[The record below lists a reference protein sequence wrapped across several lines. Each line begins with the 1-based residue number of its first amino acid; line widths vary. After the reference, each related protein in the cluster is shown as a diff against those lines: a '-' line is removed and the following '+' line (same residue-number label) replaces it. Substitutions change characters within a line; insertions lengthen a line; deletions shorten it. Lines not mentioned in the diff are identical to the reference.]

1 MWRQVRTRK
10 KKKGHGWGAAG
21 KRTKES
27 DGMYISI
34 SRPLPGQPP
43 TDCADAFA
51 PAIEKAETEPTESSL
66 VVENNTTSSSE
77 ERGEFTVFPVVPVEL
92 RLKIWA
98 MTFKKE
104 HVDLDI
110 QNCWPNYN
118 IGPGMHILPRPLF
131 PVALYVNQESRT
143 ETMRHYCII
152 SPSKLRLTR
161 ASNPP
166 TCVNLS
172 LDSGSFDFQLIT
184 NSKYAI
190 AYKNWLTKLTSASRG
205 GLASLQELE
214 VRRICWDQS
223 YKGDIDQ
230 EKTSMPWGRAHYI
243 LALKLILQFTG
254 LKRICFTFRQC
265 PIVNPP
271 LTSLLNNGPECRQT
285 IQAYMDRHKD
295 NFIGNRAPEV
305 KVRFWSE
312 RENASIWSTLK
323 GDNLLETEELA

>member
-1 MWRQVRTRK
+1 
-10 KKKGHGWGAAG
+10 
-21 KRTKES
+21 
-27 DGMYISI
+27 
-34 SRPLPGQPP
+34 
-43 TDCADAFA
+43 
-51 PAIEKAETEPTESSL
+51 
-66 VVENNTTSSSE
+66 
-77 ERGEFTVFPVVPVEL
+77 VFPVVPVEL

-118 IGPGMHILPRPLF
+118 IGPGMHILPRPRF

-312 RENASIWSTLK
+312 REGASIWSTLK